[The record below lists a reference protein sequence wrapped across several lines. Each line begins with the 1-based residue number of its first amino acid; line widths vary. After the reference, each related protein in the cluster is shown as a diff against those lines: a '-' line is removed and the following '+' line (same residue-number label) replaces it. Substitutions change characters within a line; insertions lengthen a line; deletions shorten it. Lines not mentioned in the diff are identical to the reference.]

1 MGLLANTVSICQF
14 QVIGELPPAID
25 FDWVSE
31 RLALHGFRSIDQ
43 GSEEMAVGWVHLDD
57 SAESGFANPQAFFR
71 DHYLAFTLRRDQRR
85 IPGPLFR
92 SYFQQAQEEFL
103 QAHPGLKKVPKAKR
117 EELREAV
124 RGSLLA
130 RLLPTP
136 AMYDAVWDTR
146 RGLLTLATLNSK
158 TVELFEGLFRTTFD
172 SLRLLPMHPFARA
185 ELLLD
190 GELLAALKRANR
202 AGAGSVLEQIRDN
215 QWLGTDFLL
224 WLMHQTMHASGE
236 FRISRPGPATDGE
249 SFAAYLDERLIL
261 LGDGETGVQKVTV
274 IGPQGRYREVCTALQ
289 ENKQITEATLHLEK
303 GENIWRMTL
312 KGGMFHF
319 ASLKSPGVK
328 LEKDDLVDAVA
339 EKEAVFFERMSLLES
354 ALQMFDS
361 LYTVFLEERLGSK
374 WGAREEEIRLSLAS
388 V

>member
-14 QVIGELPPAID
+14 QVIGELPPVVD
-25 FDWVSE
+25 FDWVRE
-31 RLALHGFRSIDQ
+31 RLARQGFRSIDQ

-57 SAESGFANPQAFFR
+57 SAESGFAEPQSFFR
-71 DHYLAFTLRRDQRR
+71 DHYLVFTLRRDQRR

-103 QAHPGLKKVPKAKR
+103 QAHPGLKKVPKTKR

-146 RGLLTLATLNSK
+146 RGLLTLATLNGK
-158 TVELFEGLFRTTFD
+158 TGELFEGLFRTTFD

-185 ELLLD
+185 ELLLE
-190 GELLAALKRANR
+190 GELLVALKQANR
-202 AGAGSVLEQIRDN
+202 AGAGAVLEQIRDN

-224 WLMHQTMHASGE
+224 WLMHETMHASGE
-236 FRISRPGPATDGE
+236 FRITRPGPAIDGD
-249 SFAAYLDERLIL
+249 SFSAYLDERLIL

-289 ENKQITEATLHLEK
+289 ERKQITEATLYLER

-328 LEKDDLVDAVA
+328 LEKDDLVDAAA
-339 EKEAVFFERMSLLES
+339 EKEAVFFERMFLLES

-361 LYTVFLEERLGSK
+361 LYAAFLQERLGNQ
-374 WGAREEEIRLSLAS
+374 WGSREEEIRLSLAA